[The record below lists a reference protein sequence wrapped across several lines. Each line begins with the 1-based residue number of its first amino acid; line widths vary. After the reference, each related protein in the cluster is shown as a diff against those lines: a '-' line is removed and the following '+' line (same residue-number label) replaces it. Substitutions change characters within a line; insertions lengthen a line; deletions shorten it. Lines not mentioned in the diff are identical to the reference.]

1 MKKLLILSASVAS
14 MSASMA
20 AAGGMEVGRFS
31 PAFMF
36 ESGNFAELSSTRTT
50 PKVTDDTFAPK
61 KSMLAEMTNT
71 SMSLKMAMNDRLSIG
86 LQHYD
91 AAKID
96 LSYVGAGGPFSS
108 TPDPIAVVGGLM
120 SAYLGGLGKTLSTAS
135 PAELAAAS
143 EFATNT
149 QTAAAGGDPTAIGT
163 VAAVS
168 AGVAAAGKFAPEPFV
183 DLSFK
188 STVLVANYK
197 LSEGLDVFGG
207 VKFSAGSAAGNVL
220 ANPHG
225 DLNAS
230 EGTATSPVIGV
241 SYSIPD
247 IALRVSATYQ
257 GKAETSHKTTRTYNG
272 VTETLKPTTAALPE
286 SLTLDFQTGV
296 AKDTLVFGSIHRA
309 RWGGAHIFFDGAAE
323 PKTTWT
329 DSTTYS
335 LGVGRKIDENWAVSA
350 SFNYEEGTES
360 AGTSLLSTTNGVRG
374 VTLGARYTTGNITV
388 SLGANYSEFGDKT
401 VTASPLGVGKF
412 SNNSMT
418 SVGLKLGF
426 SF

>member
-1 MKKLLILSASVAS
+1 

-36 ESGNFAELSSTRTT
+36 ESGNFAELSITRTT

-71 SMSLKMAMNDRLSIG
+71 SMSLKMAMNDRFSIG

-120 SAYLGGLGKTLSTAS
+120 SAYLGDLATPKTLATAS
-135 PAELAAAS
+135 AAELAAAS
-143 EFATNT
+143 TYATNT
-149 QTAAAGGDPTAIGT
+149 QTAAAGGNAIAIGT

-168 AGVAAAGKFAPEPFV
+168 TAVAAAGKFAPEPFV

-197 LSEGLDVFGG
+197 VSDRLDVFGG
-207 VKFSAGSAAGNVL
+207 VKHSAGSATGNVL
-220 ANPHG
+220 AAPHG

-247 IALRVSATYQ
+247 IALRVTATYQ

-335 LGVGRKIDENWAVSA
+335 LGVGRKIDANWAVSA

-374 VTLGARYTTGNITV
+374 VTLGARYTTGNMTV